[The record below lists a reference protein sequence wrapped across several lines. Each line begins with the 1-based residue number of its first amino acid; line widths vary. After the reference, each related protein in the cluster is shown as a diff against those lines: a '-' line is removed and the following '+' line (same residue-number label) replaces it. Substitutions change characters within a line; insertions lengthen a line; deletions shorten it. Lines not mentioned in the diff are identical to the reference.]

1 MNLQNGIKGDD
12 LIKMI
17 EKIKNNLNKLD
28 RYYRET
34 EENLRYDGN
43 KINNFAS
50 IIYCNEDRKLNYD
63 LIKTIRKYIG
73 KVTPWFSSFR
83 GDALNMLS
91 ILLSTEEDW
100 QQTFVKINEWEE
112 NLRNEGLK
120 ESTYLAISS
129 WVLAKCAGDKDKNVV
144 IQRIVMFYSFMH
156 KNYNSIT
163 SSGDYLVCI
172 LLALTDISTEDY
184 KEILDSALKD
194 AKEKE
199 YTTNNG
205 AQSLV
210 NVLASDVDSYD
221 NNMNKTE
228 LIIEKSKKIGY
239 AIPTHYVSIAA
250 AASMF
255 INDTDEFIERS
266 KQASEYLE
274 QFEEYTFYMDKSFR
288 YVLAMIVVL
297 GSYNA
302 NKVILN
308 AVIAMCI
315 AYELDGQA
323 KSLLSSTV

>member
-1 MNLQNGIKGDD
+1 MALREMALLIMIKR
-12 LIKMI
+12 IKD
-17 EKIKNNLNKLD
+17 NLNKLN

-50 IIYCNEDRKLNYD
+50 IVYCNEDRELNYD
-63 LIKTIRKYIG
+63 LIKRIRKYIA

-83 GDALNMLS
+83 GDSLNMLS
-91 ILLSTEEDW
+91 ILLSTEDEW
-100 QQTFVKINEWEE
+100 QQTFDRINEWEE
-112 NLRNEGLK
+112 SLRNEGLK
-120 ESTYLAISS
+120 ESAYLAISS
-129 WVLAKCAGDKDKNVV
+129 WVLAKCAGDRDKNMVV
-144 IQRIVMFYSFMH
+144 QRIVMFYSFMH
-156 KNYNSIT
+156 KNYNNIT
-163 SSGDYLVCI
+163 SSADYLVCI
-172 LLALTDISTEDY
+172 LLSLTDISTEDY
-184 KEILDSALKD
+184 RMILDSALKD

-205 AQSLV
+205 TQSLV

-221 NNMNKTE
+221 ENMNKTE
-228 LIIEKSKKIGY
+228 LILKKSKAIGY

-255 INDTDEFIERS
+255 ISDADEFVEQSRQS
-266 KQASEYLE
+266 SEYLE

-297 GSYNA
+297 GEYNA
-302 NKVILN
+302 NKIILN

-315 AYELDGQA
+315 SYELDGQA
-323 KSLLSSTV
+323 KSLLSTTV